1 MSKKKSFV
9 ESYKKENFIILKRI
23 KSFVKEYQ
31 GISAIILSGI
41 TILLSTFVNYLVFT
55 YKSNYYKYFNVQ
67 IQDITVQDN
76 HSFFLI
82 IFGTIVF
89 IMFFFEVAFLAFLI
103 RMGKPKR
110 VLNIVFTSLGYL
122 ILNSLIISY
131 IFWDNIEFYNLL
143 VSVIVSLIVLVFQFF
158 YSVYW
163 IKFLFNEK
171 ADNRKKIKC
180 KRNNKNIKLR
190 KSTGKVYK
198 KPNNISS
205 IKIYVVVIFVI
216 TLIVFLLLT
225 ISIGASGRRNA
236 KNNKVFYLSES
247 CEQVVIYDDG
257 EKLILADCIW
267 DKKKF
272 ILDMNTGKTIVISKM
287 NFPLERIE
295 CDYVKVDGVIS

>member
-41 TILLSTFVNYLVFT
+41 TILLSTFVNYLIFT

-110 VLNIVFTSLGYL
+110 VL
-122 ILNSLIISY
+122 
-131 IFWDNIEFYNLL
+131 
-143 VSVIVSLIVLVFQFF
+143 
-158 YSVYW
+158 
-163 IKFLFNEK
+163 
-171 ADNRKKIKC
+171 
-180 KRNNKNIKLR
+180 
-190 KSTGKVYK
+190 
-198 KPNNISS
+198 
-205 IKIYVVVIFVI
+205 
-216 TLIVFLLLT
+216 
-225 ISIGASGRRNA
+225 
-236 KNNKVFYLSES
+236 
-247 CEQVVIYDDG
+247 
-257 EKLILADCIW
+257 
-267 DKKKF
+267 
-272 ILDMNTGKTIVISKM
+272 
-287 NFPLERIE
+287 
-295 CDYVKVDGVIS
+295 